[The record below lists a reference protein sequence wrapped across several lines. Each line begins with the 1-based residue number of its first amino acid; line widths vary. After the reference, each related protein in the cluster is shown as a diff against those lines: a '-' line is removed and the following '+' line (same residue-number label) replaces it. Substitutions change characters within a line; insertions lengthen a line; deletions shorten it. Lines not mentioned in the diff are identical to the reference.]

1 MTIGHWATSHS
12 PVAQLPSCRY
22 RFEAKGAAP
31 PSLSSSMQLSRAHRS
46 RRPTGALLLSLE
58 AVGCADA
65 CRGDLRYDADS
76 RIRCRKQACGAAPR
90 VLLRLVPA
98 QSRVLPGQ
106 MLAMDHQ
113 AAAPGEPNFRSAR
126 YGVNF
131 DAVLLVALAA
141 SPWPSDRSRDNTDG
155 GEPRTLT
162 GARRAPLDSVQAPR
176 SRARPGSSGRP
187 VVYRLGGTRAG
198 GHSDAG
204 VRIGARRARRGA
216 RAAADR
222 VRRHRRRPVR
232 RVGPGRW
239 RCLDSG

>member
-1 MTIGHWATSHS
+1 
-12 PVAQLPSCRY
+12 
-22 RFEAKGAAP
+22 
-31 PSLSSSMQLSRAHRS
+31 MQLSRAHRS

-65 CRGDLRYDADS
+65 CRGDLREPCGTTLTHAFAAENRRVARGHACCSGSS
-76 RIRCRKQACGAAPR
+76 R
-90 VLLRLVPA
+90 A
-98 QSRVLPGQ
+98 QSRELPGQ

-131 DAVLLVALAA
+131 DAVLIVALAA